1 MKLYALH
8 KLTKHINNI
17 FKEGQLDE
25 KSNVQKTHFPNS
37 DKPVIFYNLDVIISV
52 GYRVNSKQGIIFR
65 KWATDILKDEVVVT
79 KFANTTESSRNN

>member
-1 MKLYALH
+1 MKLYVLH

-52 GYRVNSKQGIIFR
+52 GYRVNSKQGIICR

>member
-8 KLTKHINNI
+8 KLIR
-17 FKEGQLDE
+17 
-25 KSNVQKTHFPNS
+25 KTHFPNS

-52 GYRVNSKQGIIFR
+52 GYLVNSKQGIIFR